1 EVAGRERDMDDPARD
16 LEIGLGQSV
25 ERIVRHAVAA
35 HIFRLRVGAEADGAR
50 QHGGDDRG
58 GNGPAK
64 SHGDFHRNTP
74 GIAPS
79 RCLSE
84 SSAMNE
90 ATFSL
95 RSSSMAASKTSPLA
109 GVARVGSP

>member
-1 EVAGRERDMDDPARD
+1 MDDAAGN
-16 LEIGLGQSV
+16 LEIGLGQPV

-64 SHGDFHRNTP
+64 RAGDFHRNTP
-74 GIAPS
+74 GLAPG
-79 RCLSE
+79 LGMSE

-90 ATFSL
+90 AACSL
-95 RSSSMAASKTSPLA
+95 RSSSMAASKASPLA
-109 GVARVGSP
+109 AVARVGSP